1 MKRKFCC
8 DASARM
14 YIDHYAQSGRG
25 GIPIFVGYRGQRGHG
40 LGSILSGFFR
50 SALPIIKRGLGI
62 FGREALRTGA
72 KIATDV
78 ADGRNL
84 GDAAK
89 HRISERINQI
99 VPGVFPQSGSGYR
112 LRRRKRSSSSASL
125 GRSKKRR
132 TTRRRRGRK
141 SKSQR
146 RSRRT
151 SFSKKRRTG
160 KRNSKLSD
168 IFA

>member
-89 HRISERINQI
+89 HRISERINEI

-132 TTRRRRGRK
+132 TTRRRGRK

-146 RSRRT
+146 RRT